1 MRTSSLN
8 LTSGTQTI
16 NAADVL
22 AGRTVPWEQGAPR
35 PAARRGDDLRRLHAD
50 RAARGRREPNISRNI
65 PRRRG
70 Y

>member
-8 LTSGTQTI
+8 LTSDTQAI
-16 NAADVL
+16 AADVL
-22 AGRTVPWEQGAPR
+22 AGRTGPWEQGAPR